1 LENQKKNIAMDAT
14 YMFGHNACRYST
26 TLWVAASINQG
37 HLTRQVWHER
47 FLARLKNILHGRM
60 TIKFQNFH

>member
-1 LENQKKNIAMDAT
+1 
-14 YMFGHNACRYST
+14 MFGHNACRYST